1 MEISNKYLI
10 TFSITKPKNLLED
23 YNKMVSAIE
32 GLGGQCIRFH
42 KSAFF
47 VVTSKTRDDILDILE
62 VAVKNSRVL
71 VIDISLSNWSTYYP
85 GETKEERELISWM
98 KKNI

>member
-1 MEISNKYLI
+1 METSNKYLI

-32 GLGGQCIRFH
+32 NLGGQCIKFH

-47 VVTSKTRDDILDILE
+47 VVTDKTRDSILDILE
-62 VAVKNSRVL
+62 VTVKNSRIL
-71 VIDISLSNWSTYYP
+71 VIDVSLSNWSTYYP
-85 GETKEERELISWM
+85 GETEEEIKLIKWM